1 MSETKRRRFRLSSR
15 ATLILVLV
23 CFFGPA
29 SIAWT
34 LFFSGWIPGSTS
46 NHGTLLDPPQ
56 RLAAPLLDE
65 EGEAVPDSVLRG
77 RWSMLVVTAGACDDA
92 CLDRLSA
99 LRQVRLALAQNM
111 DRARVVL
118 VMPEGT
124 EAPPEV
130 METDDDVIAVYW
142 ADEPVLPE
150 NDPARDAA
158 LSVSLVDTRGYR
170 MMRYGD
176 PFAPSGVLADLKK
189 LLRISNL
196 DLERLQGL
204 SEDD

>member
-1 MSETKRRRFRLSSR
+1 MSETSRRRFRLSSR

-34 LFFSGWIPGSTS
+34 LFFSGWVPGSTS
-46 NHGTLLDPPQ
+46 NHGSLLKPPH
-56 RLAAPLLDE
+56 RLQAPLLDE
-65 EGEAVPDSVLRG
+65 TGAPLSDSELRG
-77 RWSMLVVTAGACDDA
+77 RWSMLLVSNGACDDL

-118 VMPEGT
+118 VLPAGT
-124 EAPPEV
+124 EAPSEV
-130 METDDDVIAVYW
+130 LAADDDVMAVYW
-142 ADEPVLPE
+142 TDQPAFPE
-150 NDPARDAA
+150 GDPARDAA
-158 LSVSLVDTRGYR
+158 LSLSLVDTRGYR
-170 MMRYGD
+170 MMRYD
-176 PFAPSGVLADLKK
+176 EPFAPSGMLADMKK
-189 LLRISNL
+189 LLKISNL